1 MKVPFSY
8 LRKHVDLG
16 DIDVNEVASKLTF
29 AGAEVEGID
38 YLASGTNL
46 VIGEIKSCVPHPDSD
61 HLHILEVYEGDK
73 YGTHQIV
80 CGAPNA
86 RTGLKVIVA
95 RVGAKLPQIEIKES
109 TIRGVFSDGMCCSLL
124 ELGVDSKY
132 LSEKQTSGIEELP
145 SDALPGN
152 EDVLGYLGLDD
163 AILDISILPNRP
175 DLYSLSNVALEVGC
189 LFEKEVNIDEYP
201 EVKDIDN
208 DFILGSKTPNCS
220 IFYGGIARN
229 VKTKPSP
236 TWLVSLLN
244 GCGIRSINNVVDIGN
259 LVMLITGQPINMY
272 DLDKLHSKSL
282 IVKDDI
288 EGDFVAMDDNTYKLQ
303 KGDLCVTNEN
313 EVMCLAGIMTS
324 KECMVDE
331 SSKNIVI
338 EAAYFKGAPIRH
350 TSSRI
355 GLSSDSSLRFVKGI
369 SSSYQKKAI
378 DACLYYLK
386 ELGEASSISILN
398 NYGSIKTKQDE
409 ISLDANYIDSRLGTS
424 FGKDT
429 IIKTLERDYFKLKED
444 KDNKLTFLVPL
455 YRLDIDT
462 KADLSEEVIR
472 ILGYENVVSTL
483 PTTKLTL
490 TGLTP
495 NQEKKRHI
503 RRYLTSLGLDEV
515 LTYTLI
521 SKKNKDRFNF
531 FHNEEAYVLSNPMS
545 EDRSVVRKGLTLS
558 LLETIVYN
566 ASRQNKDLGVF
577 EVSDIDTPKYKGTHL
592 GIVLSGNKLNRGLL
606 EAKPYDFYDAK
617 GILEGIVD
625 YLNITPNRINF
636 LRYESALEELHPGKS
651 ASIRI
656 DNKLVGVLGELHPN
670 RLKEYGLKNAV
681 VLELDLT
688 ALLSVKSSSPKAI
701 IPNKFP
707 FVTRDLAFLC
717 PKETSLAMIKKEV
730 GKSSSLIKNVE
741 AFDIY
746 EGASLLKGQK
756 SMAIRITLLDQN
768 KTLTDEEA
776 NLAIAKAIDA
786 LAKLHC
792 EIRK

>member
-16 DIDVNEVASKLTF
+16 DIDVKEVASKLTF

-46 VIGEIKSCVPHPDSD
+46 VIGEIKSCIPHPDSD
-61 HLHILEVYEGDK
+61 HLHILQVYEGEK

-86 RTGLKVIVA
+86 RAGLKVIVA
-95 RVGAKLPQIEIKES
+95 RVGAVLPKVEIKEA

-132 LSEKQTSGIEELP
+132 LSQKQINGIEEL
-145 SDALPGN
+145 SEDAPVGEEN
-152 EDVLGYLGLDD
+152 VLGYLGLDD

-175 DLYSLSNVALEVGC
+175 DLYSLSSVALEVGC
-189 LFEKEVNIDEYP
+189 LLEKKVSLDDFPDIENIE
-201 EVKDIDN
+201 KD
-208 DFILGSKTPNCS
+208 FALGSATPSCS

-236 TWLVSLLN
+236 SWLVSLLN

-272 DLDKLHSKSL
+272 DLDKLHSNSL

-288 EGDFVAMDDNTYKLQ
+288 EGEFVAMDNNTYMLQ

-324 KECMVDE
+324 KSCMVDE
-331 SSKNIVI
+331 NSRNIVV

-350 TSSRI
+350 TSARI
-355 GLSSDSSLRFVKGI
+355 GLSSDSSLRFCKGI
-369 SSSYQKKAI
+369 STSFQKEAI
-378 DACLYYLK
+378 NACLYYLK
-386 ELGEASSISILN
+386 ELGEASDIASLIPF
-398 NYGSIKTKQDE
+398 GEIKTKQDE
-409 ISLDANYIDSRLGTS
+409 ISLDVNYIDNRLGTS
-424 FGKDT
+424 FGKEK
-429 IIKTLERDYFKLKED
+429 IIETLERDYFKLKED
-444 KDNKLTFLVPL
+444 RDGKLTFLVPL
-455 YRLDIDT
+455 NRLDIDS

-472 ILGYENVVSTL
+472 ILGYENVVSSL
-483 PTTKLTL
+483 PITKLSL

-495 NQEKKRHI
+495 NQIKKRHI
-503 RRYLTSLGLDEV
+503 RRYLVSLGLDEV

-521 SKKNKDRFNF
+521 GKKDKDRFAF
-531 FHNEEAYVLSNPMS
+531 FHNEEAYILSNPMS

-558 LLETIVYN
+558 LLETATYN
-566 ASRQNKDLGVF
+566 ASRQNKDLAMF
-577 EVSDIDTPKYKGTHL
+577 EVSDIDTSLYKGTHL
-592 GIVLSGNKLNRGLL
+592 GIILTGNKLSRGLL
-606 EAKPYDFYDAK
+606 ESRPYDFYDGK
-617 GILEGIVD
+617 GIMEGIID
-625 YLNITPNRINF
+625 YLNITPNRVNY
-636 LRYESALEELHPGKS
+636 LKYESSLDELHPGKS

-656 DNKLVGVLGELHPN
+656 DNKLVGILGELHPS
-670 RLKEYGLKNAV
+670 RLKEFGLKNAV
-681 VLELDLT
+681 ILEIDLT
-688 ALLSVKSSSPKAI
+688 ALLNIKSSAEKAI
-701 IPNKFP
+701 IPPKFP

-717 PKETSLAMIKKEV
+717 PKETTFAAIRKEV

-746 EGASLLKGQK
+746 EGNTLLPGHK
-756 SMAIRITLLDQN
+756 SMAIRLTLSDPN
-768 KTLTDEEA
+768 KTLTDEES
-776 NLAIAKAIDA
+776 NLAISKAIDA
-786 LAKLHC
+786 LGKLHC